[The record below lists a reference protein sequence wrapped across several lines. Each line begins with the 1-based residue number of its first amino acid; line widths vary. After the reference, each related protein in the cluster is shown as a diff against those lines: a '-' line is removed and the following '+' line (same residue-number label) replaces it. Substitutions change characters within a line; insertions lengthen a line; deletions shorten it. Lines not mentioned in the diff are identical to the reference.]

1 MGCATSSPADEPVEK
16 HDNTQQNAAASD
28 EQVRAMQ
35 QRRRLSVQAMN
46 GEVDVSA
53 KPTSY
58 SEEVS
63 TVAEGLNI
71 SKQFYQTAARSKK
84 GFVPYNSR
92 KQNQDAMLVRENLN
106 GNSDISV
113 YGVFDGHGE
122 FGELVSGYCRDH
134 LPSFL
139 EQEQTLTSDPVAALL
154 SATANLCSSLT
165 RTAIN
170 RQFSGTTAV
179 YGLRVGKKMFVA
191 NIGDSRCI
199 IVRRG
204 ASGTLEVVALSYD
217 HKPETPAEKARILR
231 AGGRVQPLPGKS
243 GLQLPCLGFCPLFHV
258 FWFLQ
263 ACRMKIAARR
273 VSGWA
278 TSMCPAWP

>member
-1 MGCATSSPADEPVEK
+1 MGCATSSPADEPIGK
-16 HDNTQQNAAASD
+16 KGDTSPKAGAAPTEA
-28 EQVRAMQ
+28 RAMQ
-35 QRRRLSVQAMN
+35 QRRRLSVQTMN
-46 GEVDVSA
+46 GELDASG
-53 KPTSY
+53 KPTGYVDEAATS
-58 SEEVS
+58 S
-63 TVAEGLNI
+63 ADGLGGH
-71 SKQFYQTAARSKK
+71 KQFYQTAARSKK
-84 GFVPYNSR
+84 GYVPYNSR

-106 GNSDISV
+106 DNPDVSV

-139 EQEQTLTSDPVAALL
+139 EQEDSLVSDPVAALL
-154 SATANLCSSLT
+154 SATANMCSALT

-179 YGLRVGKKMFVA
+179 YGLRVGKKMYVA

-217 HKPETPAEKARILR
+217 HKPETPAEKTRILR
-231 AGGRVQPLPGKS
+231 AGGRVQPLPGALRRS
-243 GLQLPCLGFCPLFHV
+243 SCGLGFCLLPF
-258 FWFLQ
+258 
-263 ACRMKIAARR
+263 CCYC
-273 VSGWA
+273 GD
-278 TSMCPAWP
+278 